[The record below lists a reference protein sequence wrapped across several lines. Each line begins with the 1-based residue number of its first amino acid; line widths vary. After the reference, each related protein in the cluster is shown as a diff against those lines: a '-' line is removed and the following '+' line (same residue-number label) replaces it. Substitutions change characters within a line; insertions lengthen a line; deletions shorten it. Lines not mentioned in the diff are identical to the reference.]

1 MGGSAPTPSL
11 LVSSSSPPLL
21 PALSHFSLRLL
32 LPLPSLFSP
41 PRPLWSLPPAPP
53 FSPLL
58 CSAYSLLLRLFVVF
72 VIVSSSSRCPGGGGL
87 SVAPLARLR
96 ASTTAK
102 IPLLSAWPPS
112 HFRSPSSVPRLRSPR
127 FRSPSSV
134 PRLPSA
140 CLSIL
145 VATGEAWAPR
155 PPLPPASLAR
165 PGALGVGGYSS
176 PLPSGWRPRLAAPLL
191 GVPKRF
197 WGAHPGAR
205 QSAGWGASSPRGLR
219 WAGVRGGACALGPR
233 GPRGL
238 RAGGG
243 RLP

>member
-1 MGGSAPTPSL
+1 MGGSAPTPY
-11 LVSSSSPPLL
+11 SSSTPLL

-32 LPLPSLFSP
+32 FPLPPLFSP
-41 PRPLWSLPPAPP
+41 PRPL
-53 FSPLL
+53 FSPFPFPCPSPFPL
-58 CSAYSLLLRLFVVF
+58 SLLLRLFVVF

-87 SVAPLARLR
+87 SVAPPARLR

-165 PGALGVGGYSS
+165 PGALGVGGSSS
-176 PLPSGWRPRLAAPLL
+176 PLPSGWRPRLAAPPL

-219 WAGVRGGACALGPR
+219 WAGVGGCARALGPR
-233 GPRGL
+233 GPGGL
-238 RAGGG
+238 RAVGG
-243 RLP
+243 RFP